1 MAEFAETVNNLQSQL
16 TAVQAAIEGNSQASM
31 FKPRP
36 FTGTLSEDVN
46 EWLAKFDRFAKFYSW
61 TNAKKLGAIV
71 LLFEGPAL
79 SWFQTLP
86 EETTN
91 NFNGLVEALK
101 GRFGA
106 SNMDFILRQELYARR
121 QGPVEPLAS
130 YTEDIIKRCQR
141 LALSDNELMNIFING
156 LNPELKSHVVLNQ
169 PTSFTE
175 VEKLARLREAVS
187 KTSGVNSVTASNQS
201 AQEQRIKELEGQVKL
216 LMSLASPQSSSKPPS
231 LNCIGSDNPEYY
243 QGNDNSS
250 EIHQAKVDIIA
261 AIQNSAQNSAP
272 RTLLSDRGPNFLASV
287 VKAVCDI
294 MNTRRTLT
302 TAYHPQTDGLVER
315 FNATLCEG
323 LSMYVSTHQKD
334 WDRHLSLTLFAYRV
348 APHATT
354 GESPFYPLYG
364 REPRLPLDA
373 SLLLPDSNLSN
384 SVAEL
389 RARIVKN
396 LEESRQIVSSNT
408 QLAQQRMKACRRS
421 SPYLASSF

>member
-46 EWLAKFDRFAKFYSW
+46 EWLAKFDRFAKFYNW

-91 NFNGLVEALK
+91 NFNDLVEALK

-106 SNMDFILRQELYARR
+106 YSMDFILRQELYARR

-175 VEKLARLREAVS
+175 AEKLARLREAVS

-261 AIQNSAQNSAP
+261 AIQNSAQNSARPIRNQFQP
-272 RTLLSDRGPNFLASV
+272 RGRNLRTTDGQPVCNFCYCVGHVARYCPQRNISYE
-287 VKAVCDI
+287 
-294 MNTRRTLT
+294 TPQPRFRPQSQQ
-302 TAYHPQTDGLVER
+302 PQTR
-315 FNATLCEG
+315 FRPR
-323 LSMYVSTHQKD
+323 SQ
-334 WDRHLSLTLFAYRV
+334 
-348 APHATT
+348 P
-354 GESPFYPLYG
+354 PFQPQPQVMQDLNG
-364 REPRLPLDA
+364 NGP
-373 SLLLPDSNLSN
+373 SNWGN
-384 SVAEL
+384 
-389 RARIVKN
+389 
-396 LEESRQIVSSNT
+396 
-408 QLAQQRMKACRRS
+408 
-421 SPYLASSF
+421 